1 MFFTARSTLTS
12 RIWDPRSPPSAKN
25 YENVEKI
32 KKIRFSKLDRE
43 SFLHIPCILWELS
56 DTSRH
61 VFHIGFAPKSHCQA
75 PFPRKPRAEKWNIS
89 KICVKLVS
97 KTHPLCSLRARRLS
111 KHAFLPSSL
120 KALPVP
126 CRPGSSNWVY
136 YGSLYLYY
144 RFPWFLKEFF
154 ALLAFWSPGGGQPF
168 AERGYEFEL
177 PYMVKI

>member
-1 MFFTARSTLTS
+1 MFFTSRSTLTS

-25 YENVEKI
+25 YENFEKSP
-32 KKIRFSKLDRE
+32 KISFSKLGRE
-43 SFLHIPCILWELS
+43 SFLHIPCTLRELS

-61 VFHIGFAPKSHCQA
+61 VFHIDFAPKNHCQA
-75 PFPRKPRAEKWNIS
+75 PFPPKPRAEKWNIS

-126 CRPGSSNWVY
+126 CRPGSSIY
-136 YGSLYLYY
+136 AGSFSDFSKSQKIIYMPDYIII
-144 RFPWFLKEFF
+144 
-154 ALLAFWSPGGGQPF
+154 FW
-168 AERGYEFEL
+168 
-177 PYMVKI
+177 

>member
-1 MFFTARSTLTS
+1 MFFTSRSTLTS

-25 YENVEKI
+25 YEKFEKSP
-32 KKIRFSKLDRE
+32 KIRFSRLGRE
-43 SFLHIPCILWELS
+43 SFLHIPCTLRELS

-61 VFHIGFAPKSHCQA
+61 VFHIDFAPKNHCQA
-75 PFPRKPRAEKWNIS
+75 PFPPKPRAEKWNIS

-126 CRPGSSNWVY
+126 CRPGSSNFGWWNDW
-136 YGSLYLYY
+136 GSY
-144 RFPWFLKEFF
+144 KK
-154 ALLAFWSPGGGQPF
+154 AFVAKNTGVENNY
-168 AERGYEFEL
+168 A
-177 PYMVKI
+177 

>member
-1 MFFTARSTLTS
+1 MFFTSRSTLTS

-25 YENVEKI
+25 YENFEKSP
-32 KKIRFSKLDRE
+32 KISFSRLGRE
-43 SFLHIPCILWELS
+43 SFLHIPCTLRELS

-61 VFHIGFAPKSHCQA
+61 VFHIDFAPKNHCQA
-75 PFPRKPRAEKWNIS
+75 PFPPKPRAEKWNIS

-126 CRPGSSNWVY
+126 RRPGSSN
-136 YGSLYLYY
+136 Y
-144 RFPWFLKEFF
+144 RAFRRFTKNCLNIVVAFLAVQVETRDNFHENRDWN
-154 ALLAFWSPGGGQPF
+154 LV
-168 AERGYEFEL
+168 RR
-177 PYMVKI
+177 

>member
-1 MFFTARSTLTS
+1 MFFTSRSTLTS

-25 YENVEKI
+25 YENFEKSP
-32 KKIRFSKLDRE
+32 KISFSKLGRE
-43 SFLHIPCILWELS
+43 SFLHIPCTLRELS

-61 VFHIGFAPKSHCQA
+61 VFHIDFAPKNHCQA
-75 PFPRKPRAEKWNIS
+75 PFPPKPRAEKWNIS

-126 CRPGSSNWVY
+126 CRPGSSNNVFLIVQKVPQNWYPKWYRARVV
-136 YGSLYLYY
+136 LYA
-144 RFPWFLKEFF
+144 P
-154 ALLAFWSPGGGQPF
+154 ASDPG
-168 AERGYEFEL
+168 ARINL
-177 PYMVKI
+177 